1 MFYNFRKQ
9 YEEFKVLQFMDE
21 TFNIRY
27 PEDGMVFDMGIHSKY
42 PKSWLLIGVLR
53 LNDSDQLS
61 LNL

>member
-9 YEEFKVLQFMDE
+9 YEEFKVLQFTVEM
-21 TFNIRY
+21 FNIRY
-27 PEDGMVFDMGIHSKY
+27 PEDGMVFAMGTHSKY

-53 LNDSDQLS
+53 LNVFDQLS